1 MVVIMDNPDHYFAL
15 DIPEKLSDDMKQALK
30 KISNLMY
37 VLEEDGI
44 GLIPLSDDLEPL
56 MDEPLIDISEEAIA
70 RQKLKNL
77 PNMYYPACSKDTP
90 IEIKTAYFLAK
101 NLANKGII
109 PWNIPV
115 ALYDP
120 DKNLA
125 GYLNLAI
132 GR

>member
-1 MVVIMDNPDHYFAL
+1 MDNPDHYFAL
-15 DIPEKLSDDMKQALK
+15 DIPEKLSEDMKQTLK

-70 RQKLKNL
+70 RQNLKNL
-77 PNMYYPACSKDTP
+77 PNMYYPACHPDASL
-90 IEIKTAYFLAK
+90 EFKTAYFLAK
-101 NLANKGII
+101 NLANQGII
-109 PWNIPV
+109 PWNVPV

-120 DKNLA
+120 KKKLTGYMNLA
-125 GYLNLAI
+125 W